1 MCSLVSSQLQMRGD
15 SCLLELT
22 MGNDYFLVT
31 QHGVWNLSYPTR
43 DQTQQWK
50 QGTVTTAM
58 QFPGMDCHAISRK
71 YFLLP
76 GGKFYGRHFTVSQK
90 YSARPRLYLGKYV

>member
-1 MCSLVSSQLQMRGD
+1 
-15 SCLLELT
+15 

-31 QHGVWNLSYPTR
+31 QHGMWNLSYPTR

-58 QFPGMDCHAISRK
+58 QFPRNTFYCQVVNSMADISQYPRNTQPDLD
-71 YFLLP
+71 YIWVNMCELGVGEAGYSLERFL
-76 GGKFYGRHFTVSQK
+76 RI
-90 YSARPRLYLGKYV
+90 